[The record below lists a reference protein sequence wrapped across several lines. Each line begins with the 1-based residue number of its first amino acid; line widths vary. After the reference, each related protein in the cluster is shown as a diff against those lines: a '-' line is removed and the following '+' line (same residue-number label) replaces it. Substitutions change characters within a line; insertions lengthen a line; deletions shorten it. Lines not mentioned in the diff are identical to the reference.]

1 MEARVLGIDLS
12 DESTTLVYFGETEAL
27 TFKTLVAREKLKE
40 TWYVGDDAFDQSLGE
55 LSVTDRLLTLT
66 AKHGTATIQGK
77 KYHGNELLRHFLKE
91 IIEKSVNK
99 FDARYPDEIVIS
111 IPKVESN
118 ITNQIMDCF
127 VDLGYYRSHI
137 HIISRSESF
146 IYYVMSQNKDMWT
159 NNVGLF
165 FVSDTKIHYY
175 ELRVHRGSVPN
186 PVVIAQREDIHE
198 GFDQDILS
206 TPKGIKIADDILTS
220 IGKEVLARKIFSSIL
235 LVGRCFSE
243 VSWAE
248 NFMRVV
254 CQRRKVY
261 SEQALFAMGA
271 CYRGVDF
278 ASPKSPFHFTC
289 ICDGR
294 LSSTVS
300 LPLINKNKECD
311 TPIARAGDNW
321 YTASSQWRMIA
332 DGVNSL
338 DFKITPLDLRKRRMK
353 VVKISLDFLP
363 KRPQK
368 TRRIDVRTVFKD
380 AQTMMVEIK
389 DAGFGDIYPMGKKAH
404 LIKEVNLWD

>member
-1 MEARVLGIDLS
+1 
-12 DESTTLVYFGETEAL
+12 
-27 TFKTLVAREKLKE
+27 
-40 TWYVGDDAFDQSLGE
+40 
-55 LSVTDRLLTLT
+55 
-66 AKHGTATIQGK
+66 
-77 KYHGNELLRHFLKE
+77 
-91 IIEKSVNK
+91 
-99 FDARYPDEIVIS
+99 
-111 IPKVESN
+111 
-118 ITNQIMDCF
+118 MDCF

-175 ELRVHRGSVPN
+175 ELRVHRGSGPN

-300 LPLINKNKECD
+300 LPLIHKTKECD

-389 DAGFGDIYPMGKKAH
+389 DVGFGDIYPMGKRAH

>member
-91 IIEKSVNK
+91 IIEK
-99 FDARYPDEIVIS
+99 R
-111 IPKVESN
+111 
-118 ITNQIMDCF
+118 
-127 VDLGYYRSHI
+127 
-137 HIISRSESF
+137 
-146 IYYVMSQNKDMWT
+146 

-175 ELRVHRGSVPN
+175 ELRVHRGSGTN